1 MKPLPDFCLEVE
13 DAVIVVQSCDEDT
26 ANIGVQ
32 WRGKITYCTVALPS
46 FEREYRKWYYSDVR
60 PEIYDMVLRENKSRL
75 LEHIQKLN
83 AVEHS
88 VHLTAFGVQ
97 QSAPNSLQMSLFAE
111 VSPAT
116 IGGR

>member
-1 MKPLPDFCLEVE
+1 MKPLPNFCLEVE

-60 PEIYDMVLRENKSRL
+60 PEIYDMVLRENKSSL

-83 AVEHS
+83 AVEHG

-97 QSAPNSLQMSLFAE
+97 PSESIPLQIPMFADDLSAIN
-111 VSPAT
+111 
-116 IGGR
+116 GGR

>member
-1 MKPLPDFCLEVE
+1 MKPLPNFCLEVE

-83 AVEHS
+83 AVEHG

-97 QSAPNSLQMSLFAE
+97 PSVSNSLQMSLFAE

-116 IGGR
+116 FGGR